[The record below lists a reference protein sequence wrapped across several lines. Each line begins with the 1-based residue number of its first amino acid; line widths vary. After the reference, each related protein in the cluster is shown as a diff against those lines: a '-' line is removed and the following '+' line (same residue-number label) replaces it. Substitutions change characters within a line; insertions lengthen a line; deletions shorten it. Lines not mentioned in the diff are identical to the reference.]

1 MMASAAALGGTH
13 LADANRD
20 LRELQITFSV
30 WEFNELLMTI
40 RKLSD
45 KDREANP
52 HLPILIFAN
61 TCGGLV
67 PDSIVPI
74 YDVDPP
80 YTPVADPFGRTR
92 PENLKRPHAKTR
104 NNENFAMEACLSA
117 PTSYMQPS
125 RSNTPSAPYFVL
137 GPD

>member
-1 MMASAAALGGTH
+1 MASAAALGGSH
-13 LADANRD
+13 LRDANRD
-20 LRELQITFSV
+20 LRELQKTYSV
-30 WEFNELLMTI
+30 WEFNALLMAI
-40 RKLSD
+40 RKHSD

-52 HLPILIFAN
+52 HLPIFVFAN
-61 TCGGLV
+61 FSGGLI
-67 PDSIVPI
+67 PDTIVPI

-80 YTPVADPFGRTR
+80 YTPVADPFCRTR
-92 PENLKRPHAKTR
+92 PENIKRPQANTR

-125 RSNTPSAPYFVL
+125 RSNTPSAPYFVV